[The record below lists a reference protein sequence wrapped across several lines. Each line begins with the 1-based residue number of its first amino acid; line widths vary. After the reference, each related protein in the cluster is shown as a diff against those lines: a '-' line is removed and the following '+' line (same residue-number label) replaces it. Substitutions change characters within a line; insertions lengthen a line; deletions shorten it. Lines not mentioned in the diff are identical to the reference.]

1 MTGSSADGR
10 TAAAARAR
18 QGAQPLHRT
27 VLRPP
32 PGLTRAACVLAA
44 AIMTGEPGD
53 DDASHWHWHL
63 FYSNAADERILVP
76 KRSPWMGWTF
86 NFAHTESWV
95 ATGGL
100 LAFAAACVASKKR

>member
-1 MTGSSADGR
+1 M
-10 TAAAARAR
+10 
-18 QGAQPLHRT
+18 
-27 VLRPP
+27 
-32 PGLTRAACVLAA
+32 LAA
-44 AIMTGEPGD
+44 AIMAGEPGD

-63 FYSNAADERILVP
+63 FYSNATDERILVP

>member
-1 MTGSSADGR
+1 MQTEELRSLLVHDKGLSHC
-10 TAAAARAR
+10 TAPCCAH
-18 QGAQPLHRT
+18 HR
-27 VLRPP
+27 PHP
-32 PGLTRAACVLAA
+32 ACVLAA
-44 AIMTGEPGD
+44 AIMAGEPGD